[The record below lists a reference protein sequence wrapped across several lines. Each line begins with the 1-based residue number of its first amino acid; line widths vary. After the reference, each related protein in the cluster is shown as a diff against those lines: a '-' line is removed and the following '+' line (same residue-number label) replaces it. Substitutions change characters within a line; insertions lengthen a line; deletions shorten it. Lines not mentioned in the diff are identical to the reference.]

1 MTPEELNGYL
11 RLMGEFGALLPVVD
25 GLDFRDETIRHCIA
39 APDANRIDK
48 IVGEAL
54 LALPFDQRLPAC
66 RNSYDRAPE
75 EMTDAE
81 VLALHRIA
89 TAERDGISEMLAAR
103 AMADRGLQA
112 EKPAGPSGR

>member
-1 MTPEELNGYL
+1 MTPEDLNAYL
-11 RLMGEFGALLPVVD
+11 RLMGNFDALLPVVD
-25 GLDFRDETIRHCIA
+25 RLDFRDETIRACIA

-66 RNSYDRAPE
+66 RNSYDRAPD
-75 EMTDAE
+75 EMSDAE

-89 TAERDGISEMLAAR
+89 SAERDGISLMLASR
-103 AMADRGLQA
+103 AMADRGLEA
-112 EKPAGPSGR
+112 EKTVRPLGS